1 MLAVP
6 DRSEAAE
13 YYFKYI
19 DQVPAGDVRELL
31 AAQATEV
38 RSVLQGISREQSLY
52 RYAADKWTI
61 RDVVN
66 HLSDTERV
74 FTFRAFWFARGFDS
88 PLPSFDEAPAAVT
101 AGADARDWNGLIE
114 EFAAVR
120 AATSAL
126 FGSLPEGAWAR
137 RGIASGNSFSVK
149 ALAYMSVGHVNHH
162 LKLLRERYLVV

>member
-1 MLAVP
+1 MIAVP
-6 DRSEAAE
+6 DRSEAAD

-19 DQVPAGDVRELL
+19 DQVPAGDVRERL
-31 AAQATEV
+31 AAQVDEV
-38 RSVLQGISREQSLY
+38 RSVLQRITAEKSLY
-52 RYAADKWTI
+52 RYAPEKWSI

-74 FTFRAFWFARGFDS
+74 FSFRAFWFARGFDS
-88 PLPSFDEAPAAVT
+88 PLPSFDEGPAAAA
-101 AGADARDWNGLIE
+101 AGADTRAWDDLIA
-114 EFAAVR
+114 EFAAIR

-137 RGIASGNSFSVK
+137 RGIASGNSFSVN

-162 LKLLRERYLVV
+162 LKLLRERYQVA